1 MHKNIIDKELVAALA
16 AQGIDPNAILRTA
29 LKTADEDWVYG
40 GVVFPAGT
48 YFRAWWHDRP
58 YWGVVRRGAL
68 YIKDNRFTT
77 PSAAAVFF
85 AHRPTNGWDIWECK
99 MPGSKRWVRIRDLRP
114 RGEKGKGAPSPDEP
128 QGDIF

>member
-1 MHKNIIDKELVAALA
+1 MHKNIIDKELVNALA

-29 LKTADEDWVYG
+29 LKTADADWVYG

-58 YWGVVRRGAL
+58 YWGVVRDGAL
-68 YIKDNRFTT
+68 YIKDNRFTS

-85 AHRPTNGWDIWECK
+85 AHRPVNGWDIWECRL
-99 MPGSKRWVRIRDLRP
+99 PGAKRWVRIRDLRKHEDKRQAAALP
-114 RGEKGKGAPSPDEP
+114 EQ